1 MRTRLGAAADIFSG
15 LVVGPGSIAGKGTH
29 SVPALSVRNLGG
41 WRVSVNDADP
51 IRVEHP
57 EKARRY
63 MARTGDVL
71 VAARG
76 TQLKAA
82 IVPDRA
88 GEAIVTASLIGVR
101 PDTSVL
107 LPEVLLA
114 FLRSPEGATELSA
127 RARSATGQLALTR
140 ADVERIEVPLPSL
153 QTQAKIAEII
163 REMNDYEASA
173 EQAMRL
179 RRHAAERA
187 VSELLRGAAA

>member
-1 MRTRLGAAADIFSG
+1 
-15 LVVGPGSIAGKGTH
+15 
-29 SVPALSVRNLGG
+29 
-41 WRVSVNDADP
+41 
-51 IRVEHP
+51 
-57 EKARRY
+57 

-82 IVPDRA
+82 IVPNGA

-153 QTQAKIAEII
+153 EIQEKIARII
-163 REMNDYEASA
+163 RAANEYEASA

-179 RRHAAERA
+179 RRDAAEQA
-187 VSELLRGAAA
+187 VFALLHGAAA